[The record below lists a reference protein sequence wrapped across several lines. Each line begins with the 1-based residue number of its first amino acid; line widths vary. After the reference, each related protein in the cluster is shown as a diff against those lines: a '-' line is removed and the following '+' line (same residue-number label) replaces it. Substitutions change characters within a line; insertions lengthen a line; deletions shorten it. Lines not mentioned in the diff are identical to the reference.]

1 MIFTRLALAKNG
13 KQAVNTKGRFARG
26 IPPNWQHWRVLT
38 PFTARWFRFNPT
50 RRAKIR
56 LGPTGLIRRASIGP
70 EGSTEQTRWGRHL
83 SSKTTGL
90 RDLRQRVS
98 ALFQDHEIFVRTHGH
113 VRFLR
118 VSAVWQKR
126 VALIAGLVLLAWA
139 GTTLAMLI
147 NQLLT
152 ADERAAVAQQQ
163 AAAAASEAR
172 IAKYR
177 DRVAE
182 TAADLEE
189 RQTLLESV
197 AETHF
202 GIDPA
207 AMPAEPAAAQP
218 GAAPAEPVKTS
229 GIDPDLPPE
238 AQSLARLATRQET
251 FAARLLTAVK
261 GRAAKAETAVAALGL
276 NPDAL
281 VRNAAAGRGGP
292 FIPYRGQMGKA
303 KALGAS
309 FAALDSALFRME
321 VLERTLVA
329 VPSGNPA
336 NVLMMSS
343 GFGYRSDPFTGAG
356 AMHAG
361 LDFRGPVG
369 TPILAAAPGRISFVG
384 RKSGYGNVVE
394 VDHGQGI
401 LTRYAHLS
409 GFTTKVGTRVAAG
422 QQIAKMGSTGRSTGS
437 HLHFEVRL
445 NGQAVNP
452 RRFLEAKADVLE
464 VKADARQRVGSVA
477 AAHGAR

>member
-1 MIFTRLALAKNG
+1 M
-13 KQAVNTKGRFARG
+13 
-26 IPPNWQHWRVLT
+26 
-38 PFTARWFRFNPT
+38 
-50 RRAKIR
+50 
-56 LGPTGLIRRASIGP
+56 
-70 EGSTEQTRWGRHL
+70 

-126 VALIAGLVLLAWA
+126 VALIAGLVLFAWA
-139 GTTLAMLI
+139 GATLTVLV

-152 ADERAAVAQQQ
+152 ADERATVAQQQ

-189 RQTLLESV
+189 RQALLESV

-202 GIDPA
+202 GIDPSA
-207 AMPAEPAAAQP
+207 VPAEAAAKADGGTTAPAAP
-218 GAAPAEPVKTS
+218 LKTS
-229 GIDPDLPPE
+229 AIDPDLPPE
-238 AQSLARLATRQET
+238 AQVLARLEARQEA
-251 FAARLLTAVK
+251 FSARLLAAVK
-261 GRAAKAETAVAALGL
+261 DRAAKAETAVAALGL

-292 FIPYRGQMGKA
+292 FIPYRGRMGKA
-303 KALGAS
+303 KALGPN
-309 FAALDSALFRME
+309 FAALDGALFRME

-336 NVLMMSS
+336 DVLMMSS

-361 LDFRGPVG
+361 LDFRGPIG
-369 TPILAAAPGRISFVG
+369 TPILAAAPGRVSFVG
-384 RKSGYGNVVE
+384 QKSGYGNVVE

-401 LTRYAHLS
+401 MTRYAHLS
-409 GFTTKVGTRVAAG
+409 GFTTRIGTQVAAG
-422 QQIAKMGSTGRSTGS
+422 EQIARMGSTGRSTGS

-445 NGQAVNP
+445 NGEAVNP

-464 VKADARQRVGSVA
+464 VKDDARQRVGSVA
-477 AAHGAR
+477 AARGAR

>member
-1 MIFTRLALAKNG
+1 MN
-13 KQAVNTKGRFARG
+13 GRFAG
-26 IPPNWQHWRVLT
+26 YFLPKWQHLRPLT
-38 PFTARWFRFNPT
+38 PFTARWFRLNPT
-50 RRAKIR
+50 RPPKIR
-56 LGPTGLIRRASIGP
+56 TAAIWLLKRPSIGA
-70 EGSTEQTRWGRHL
+70 EGSLYITRWGRHL
-83 SSKTTGL
+83 SSKSTGL
-90 RDLRQRVS
+90 RDLRQRFS

-126 VALIAGLVLLAWA
+126 VALIAGLVLLGWA
-139 GTTLAMLI
+139 GATLAVLV
-147 NQLLT
+147 NQLLS

-189 RQTLLESV
+189 RQALLENV

-202 GIDPA
+202 GIDPDA
-207 AMPAEPAAAQP
+207 ATAEPAAQGE
-218 GAAPAEPVKTS
+218 GAVQEPLKTS
-229 GIDPDLPPE
+229 AIDPNLPPE
-238 AQSLARLATRQET
+238 AQALARIEARQES
-251 FAARLLTAVK
+251 FASRLLAAVNE
-261 GRAAKAETAVAALGL
+261 RATNAEMAVAKLGL
-276 NPDAL
+276 DPKAL
-281 VRNAAAGRGGP
+281 VRSAATGRGGP
-292 FIPYRGQMGKA
+292 FIPYKGRMGKA
-303 KALGAS
+303 KALGPS
-309 FAALDSALFRME
+309 FAALEGALFRME

-336 NVLMMSS
+336 DVLMMSS

-361 LDFRGPVG
+361 LDFRGPIG
-369 TPILAAAPGRISFVG
+369 TPILAAAPGRVSFVG
-384 RKSGYGNVVE
+384 QKSGYGNVVE

-401 LTRYAHLS
+401 MTRYAHLS
-409 GFTTKVGTRVAAG
+409 GFSSKVGAQVAAG
-422 QQIAKMGSTGRSTGS
+422 EQIAKMGSTGRSTGS

-445 NGQAVNP
+445 NGVAVNP

-464 VKADARQRVGSVA
+464 VKDDARQRVGSVA
-477 AAHGAR
+477 AARGAR

>member
-1 MIFTRLALAKNG
+1 MVSIQPESPSKDSRRCYRPDK
-13 KQAVNTKGRFARG
+13 ARINRG
-26 IPPNWQHWRVLT
+26 
-38 PFTARWFRFNPT
+38 
-50 RRAKIR
+50 
-56 LGPTGLIRRASIGP
+56 GGLQKHA
-70 EGSTEQTRWGRHL
+70 RWGRHL

-90 RDLRQRVS
+90 RDLRQRLS

-139 GTTLAMLI
+139 GATIAVLV

-152 ADERAAVAQQQ
+152 ADERVAVAQKQ

-189 RQTLLESV
+189 RQEQLEEWSKV
-197 AETHF
+197 HF
-202 GIDPA
+202 GV
-207 AMPAEPAAAQP
+207 EPAAVTSET
-218 GAAPAEPVKTS
+218 GTAAPAAAKAPLKTS
-229 GIDPDLPPE
+229 AMIDPRLPPE
-238 AQSLARLATRQET
+238 AQVLARLEARQED
-251 FAARLLTAVK
+251 FAARLLTAVNE
-261 GRAAKAETAVAALGL
+261 RALKAEGAVAKLGM
-276 NPDAL
+276 NPANL

-292 FIPYRGQMGKA
+292 FIPYRSHTGRASTLGK
-303 KALGAS
+303 S
-309 FAALDSALFRME
+309 FAALESALFRME

-329 VPSGNPA
+329 IPSGQPA
-336 NVLMMSS
+336 NVLMLSS
-343 GFGYRSDPFTGAG
+343 SFGYRSDPFTGAG

-361 LDFRGPVG
+361 LDFPGPVG
-369 TPILAAAPGRISFVG
+369 TPILAAAPGRVVYVG
-384 RKSGYGNVVE
+384 QKSGYGNVVE

-409 GFTTKVGTRVAAG
+409 GFTSKVGTQVAAG
-422 QQIAKMGSTGRSTGS
+422 EQIAKMGSTGRSTGS

-445 NGQAVNP
+445 NG
-452 RRFLEAKADVLE
+452 
-464 VKADARQRVGSVA
+464 
-477 AAHGAR
+477 GAG

>member
-1 MIFTRLALAKNG
+1 M
-13 KQAVNTKGRFARG
+13 
-26 IPPNWQHWRVLT
+26 
-38 PFTARWFRFNPT
+38 
-50 RRAKIR
+50 
-56 LGPTGLIRRASIGP
+56 
-70 EGSTEQTRWGRHL
+70 
-83 SSKTTGL
+83 SSKSTGL
-90 RDLRQRVS
+90 RHWRQRFN

-118 VSAVWQKR
+118 ISATWQKR
-126 VALIAGLVLLAWA
+126 VALIAAAVLLAWA
-139 GTTLAMLI
+139 GVTLAILV
-147 NQLLT
+147 NQLLG

-163 AAAAASEAR
+163 AAASAAEQR
-172 IAKYR
+172 IARYR

-189 RQTLLESV
+189 RQVQLEEWSK
-197 AETHF
+197 ESF
-202 GIDPA
+202 G
-207 AMPAEPAAAQP
+207 AEPAAVTDEAGTETAP
-218 GAAPAEPVKTS
+218 AAAAPLKTS
-229 GIDPDLPPE
+229 AIDPNLPPE
-238 AQSLARLATRQET
+238 AQALARLEARQEA
-251 FAARLLTAVK
+251 FASRLLAAVND
-261 GRAAKAETAVAALGL
+261 RAAKAETAVAALGL
-276 NPDAL
+276 DPRGL

-292 FIPYRGQMGKA
+292 FIPYRGKMGKA

-309 FAALDSALFRME
+309 FAALEGALFRME

-343 GFGYRSDPFTGAG
+343 GFGYRSDPFTGGG

-361 LDFRGPVG
+361 LDFRGPIG
-369 TPILAAAPGRISFVG
+369 TPILAAAPGRVSFVG
-384 RKSGYGNVVE
+384 QKSGYGNVVE

-409 GFTTKVGTRVAAG
+409 GFTATVG
-422 QQIAKMGSTGRSTGS
+422 QQVTAGEQIARMGSTGRSTGS

-445 NGQAVNP
+445 NDVAVNP

-477 AAHGAR
+477 RGAR